1 MVLFSLFSILIL
13 QSRFSFLLLL
23 DLSSRAIIRT
33 RSIKQ
38 YQFKNIDIYLAITS
52 SVFITCLICCTF
64 EIENN
69 NCVSTH
75 TTTHAYNIGRQ
86 YRLLLS
92 VDHKTLDEK
101 KNCFHHNNRSS
112 FFFIFPKI
120 SILFVT
126 H

>member
-86 YRLLLS
+86 YMLLLS

-101 KNCFHHNNRSS
+101 KIVFITTIDLLFFS
-112 FFFIFPKI
+112 FFQKY
-120 SILFVT
+120 LFCL
-126 H
+126 

>member
-13 QSRFSFLLLL
+13 QSRFSFLLLF

-52 SVFITCLICCTF
+52 SVFITYLICCTF

-75 TTTHAYNIGRQ
+75 TTTHAYDIGRQ

-101 KNCFHHNNRSS
+101 KIVFITTIDLLFFS
-112 FFFIFPKI
+112 FFQKY
-120 SILFVT
+120 LFCL
-126 H
+126 